1 MKDITIKGKDI
12 SKELCVFIGCVVV
25 MELVNI
31 YAIIAYGGKWIEVLK
46 SLGFVFV
53 SALVLYVIVGVI
65 RLAIKGVSVLIK
77 KTIK

>member
-12 SKELCVFIGCVVV
+12 GKELRVFIGCVVV

-31 YAIIAYGGKWIEVLK
+31 YAIAAYGGRWIEVLK

-53 SALVLYVIVGVI
+53 SAFVLYVIVGVI
-65 RLAIKGVSVLIK
+65 RLAIKGISTLIK
-77 KTIK
+77 KTVK

>member
-12 SKELCVFIGCVVV
+12 GKELRVFIGCIVV

-31 YAIIAYGGKWIEVLK
+31 YAIIVYGGKWIEVLK

-53 SALVLYVIVGVI
+53 SALVLYATIGVI
-65 RLAIKGVSVLIK
+65 RLAIKGVSILIK
-77 KTIK
+77 KL